1 MTRESSLSKPPSRR
15 YVCYNLFRSIPLC
28 LQEDKLQPVKRQ
40 LLPERF
46 LQEHDEQRKGG
57 IGGGGDGSGSAYPG
71 VEEPIL
77 DFLASP
83 AIREEGQAGRNFPLC
98 HFLSFFRHIYF
109 PLPRE
114 ARC

>member
-1 MTRESSLSKPPSRR
+1 M
-15 YVCYNLFRSIPLC
+15 CYNLRSIPL

-57 IGGGGDGSGSAYPG
+57 IGGGGGGSAYPG

-83 AIREEGQAGRNFPLC
+83 AIREEGQAGRNFPHLPFSL
-98 HFLSFFRHIYF
+98 FLPPHLF
-109 PLPRE
+109 PPENIVAEVQAIPDPLIHG
-114 ARC
+114 ALTKLD